1 MAIAGPNVPHAII
14 IPARFES
21 TRFPGKPL
29 ADLCGATGLAKPLI
43 QRSWEAAIASCEPD
57 RVWVATDDA
66 RIANTVRG
74 FGGQAVMT
82 SDQCRN
88 GTERC
93 AEAVGKIPD
102 CPDIVVNFQGD
113 APLTPATL
121 VGQLVAALADD
132 PTAAM
137 ATPALRCSPSTYE
150 HLIADTA
157 AGRVGGTTVVFNRN
171 DEALYFSKR
180 ILPYIPPETPS
191 PERYV
196 HLHLGLYA
204 YRRSDLLRYAAAAPS
219 PLELLEG
226 LEQLRFLDQG
236 QVVKVVPLDPIGW
249 DCIELNNPSDV
260 APIEAILRQRGI
272 E

>member
-1 MAIAGPNVPHAII
+1 MANPTPPRFVVV
-14 IPARFES
+14 IPARHES

-29 ADLCGATGLAKPLI
+29 ANLRGARGLAKPLI
-43 QRSWEAAIASCEPD
+43 QRSWEAAVTACAMD
-57 RVWVATDDA
+57 QVWVATDDD
-66 RIANTVRG
+66 RIAATVRE
-74 FGGQAVMT
+74 FGGQVVMT

-93 AEAVGKIPD
+93 AEAIGKIPA

-113 APLTPATL
+113 APLTPAAL
-121 VGQLVAALADD
+121 VGRLASALHDD

-137 ATPALRCSPSTYE
+137 ATPALRCSRSTYE
-150 HLIADTA
+150 HLEADRA
-157 AGRVGGTTVVFNRN
+157 AGRVGGTTVVFAGNN
-171 DEALYFSKR
+171 DAHYFSKQ
-180 ILPYIPPETPS
+180 IVPYVPPETPS

-204 YRRSDLLRYAAAAPS
+204 YRRDSLLRYAAAEPS

-236 QVVKVVPLDPIGW
+236 LVVKAVPLDPIGW